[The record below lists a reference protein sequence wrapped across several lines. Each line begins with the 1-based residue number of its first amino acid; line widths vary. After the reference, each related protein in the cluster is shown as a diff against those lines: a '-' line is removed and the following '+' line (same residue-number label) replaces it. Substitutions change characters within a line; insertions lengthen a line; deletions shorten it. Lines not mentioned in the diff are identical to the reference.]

1 MIFDSPP
8 LDAPVDQGDIIDGC
22 PLHHLACF
30 DVADL
35 LAQRAPV
42 SVVCTYSRVLV
53 LTQTC
58 DLAQKKSSV
67 VLVAVVRDGSE
78 MVRQG
83 VLKAADV
90 QGPIRAGRVFGWYYL
105 PGFQR
110 SGLPESVV
118 DLRQVHTV
126 GRDLLTTLCL
136 NGRRGAR
143 IRPLYREHLARHF
156 AETYARIGLPQPY
169 ETQPQFT

>member
-1 MIFDSPP
+1 MIFDSPTP
-8 LDAPVDQGDIIDGC
+8 DALLDQGDIIDGC
-22 PLHHLACF
+22 PLHHLDSF
-30 DVADL
+30 DVETM
-35 LAQRAPV
+35 LAEREPE

-58 DLAQKKSSV
+58 DLAQTKSSA
-67 VLVAVVRDGSE
+67 VLVAVVREAAE

-83 VLKAADV
+83 ILKAVDV
-90 QGPIRAGRVFGWYYL
+90 QGPIRGARVFGWYYL
-105 PGFQR
+105 PGFEP

-118 DLRQVHTV
+118 DLRQVHTIR
-126 GRDLLTTLCL
+126 RDLLTTLCRH
-136 NGRRGAR
+136 GKRRAR

-169 ETQPQFT
+169 ETHPQ

>member
-8 LDAPVDQGDIIDGC
+8 PDAPVDQGDIIVGC
-22 PLHHLACF
+22 PLHHLASF

-35 LAQRAPV
+35 LAQRAPD
-42 SVVCTYSRVLV
+42 SVVCTYARVLV

-67 VLVAVVRDGSE
+67 VLVAAIRDAAG

-83 VLKAADV
+83 ILKPADV
-90 QGPIRAGRVFGWYYL
+90 QGPIRGGRVFGWYYL
-105 PGFQR
+105 PSFEPC
-110 SGLPESVV
+110 GLPESVV
-118 DLRQVHTV
+118 DLRQIHSIR
-126 GRDLLTTLCL
+126 RDLLTALCL
-136 NGRRGAR
+136 NGKRNAR

-169 ETQPQFT
+169 ETQRLLP

>member
-8 LDAPVDQGDIIDGC
+8 PDAPVDQGDIIDGC
-22 PLHHLACF
+22 PLQHLATF
-30 DVADL
+30 DVTDL
-35 LAQRAPV
+35 LAERAPD
-42 SVVCTYSRVLV
+42 SVVSTYSRVLV

-67 VLVAVVRDGSE
+67 VLVAAVRVAAD

-83 VLKAADV
+83 ILKAIDV
-90 QGPIRAGRVFGWYYL
+90 QGPIRGGRVFGWYYL
-105 PGFQR
+105 PR
-110 SGLPESVV
+110 VEACGLPESVV
-118 DLRQVHTV
+118 DLRQIHTIR
-126 GRDLLTTLCL
+126 RDLLTALCL
-136 NGRRGAR
+136 HGKRRGR

-169 ETQPQFT
+169 ETRPQ